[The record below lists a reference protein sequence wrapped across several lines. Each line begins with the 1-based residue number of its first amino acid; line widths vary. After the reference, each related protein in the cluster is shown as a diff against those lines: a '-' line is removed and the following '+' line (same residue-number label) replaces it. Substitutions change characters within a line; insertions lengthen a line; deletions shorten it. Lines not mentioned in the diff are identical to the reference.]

1 MSSDQCR
8 LLEWHVC
15 RRTVQQ
21 RPIQRVVF
29 LGTKMNVKRIL
40 SFPMH
45 PVLISAYPVLY
56 IYSNNVSAIPVSQ
69 LPGPLLITIGLGILV
84 WALAAGVQKSRT
96 AGALTASLT
105 MLMGLLYRYVWVAF
119 TNLTEITVSE
129 RHAALTWCVVW
140 LGLAFLI
147 WKTRKACEIA
157 SQVANVFSLVLVAA
171 ALVSIAVGWT
181 RTHHSG
187 LRFAESAQRAANN
200 EKVVRDVG
208 AWNRVDKPTPDI
220 YYVILDGYARHDW
233 LRKNYGYDNEPF
245 LQELRQRGFFVA
257 ERSTSNYPE
266 TTHSLSASLNM
277 DYPHRPLD
285 GPAGLTM
292 QDSRAA
298 ALLRAFGYKYV
309 VVPSGYSSTD
319 ASRQAD
325 VTIDLGITP
334 KTELAALL
342 YEWSF
347 APFLMPRPQS
357 RQPDSEGLLMRV
369 IDQAQLSHDLSGTR
383 AWAQHVTDSID
394 AIGKLAAMPGPK
406 FVFAHVVCPHP
417 PYVFLRDGSLNPES
431 SMGDLSGLRDFG
443 RWFGSENVWT
453 SPKMIDQIIHLNKL
467 ILEMVDQLRR
477 HSAVPPVIIVQA
489 DHGTFALGHP
499 GAIELPSYPLIQ
511 ERMSILFACH
521 APEKTRSAMSH
532 NISPVNLFRILFN
545 TLFDAQYRLLPD
557 RCYWILDDLD
567 GGRTDSEV
575 VQDVTDIAVSH
586 DPP

>member
-1 MSSDQCR
+1 ME
-8 LLEWHVC
+8 L
-15 RRTVQQ
+15 
-21 RPIQRVVF
+21 
-29 LGTKMNVKRIL
+29 KRIL
-40 SFPMH
+40 GSPVH

-56 IYSNNVSAIPVSQ
+56 IYSNNIAAIPVSQ
-69 LPGPLLITIGLGILV
+69 LPGPLLITVGLGILI
-84 WALAAGVQKSRT
+84 WALAAGVQRSLT

-105 MLMGLLYRYVWVAF
+105 MLMGLLYRYSWVAF

-129 RHAALTWCVVW
+129 LHAALIWCVVW

-147 WKTRKACEIA
+147 WKSRKECEIA
-157 SQVANVFSLVLVAA
+157 SRVANVFSIVLAAA

-187 LRFAESAQRAANN
+187 LRFAESAQRAAMDEN
-200 EKVVRDVG
+200 VVHDVRSWTRADG
-208 AWNRVDKPTPDI
+208 PPPDI

-233 LRKNYGYDNEPF
+233 LRKNYEFDNGPF
-245 LQELRQRGFFVA
+245 LRELRQREFFVA

-292 QDSRAA
+292 QESRTA
-298 ALLRAFGYKYV
+298 ALLRAYGYKYV
-309 VVPSGYSSTD
+309 VVPSGYSATD

-325 VTIDLGITP
+325 VTIDLDVTP

-347 APFLMPRPQS
+347 APLLVPRPS
-357 RQPDSEGLLMRV
+357 HRHPDSEGLLMRV
-369 IDQAQLSHDLSGTR
+369 IDQAQLSHDFSGTQ

-394 AIGKLAAMPGPK
+394 AVGKLAAMPGPK

-431 SMGDLSGLRDFG
+431 SMGDLSGLRDLG
-443 RWFGSENVWT
+443 RWFGNENVWT
-453 SPKMIDQIIHLNKL
+453 SPKMVDQIIHLNKL
-467 ILEMVDQLRR
+467 ILEMVDQLRQQ
-477 HSAVPPVIIVQA
+477 SAVPPVIIVQA

-499 GAIELPSYPLIQ
+499 GAIESPSYPLVQ

-521 APEKTRSAMSH
+521 APERTRSAMYH

-545 TLFDAQYRLLPD
+545 TLFGATYRLLPD

-567 GGRTDSEV
+567 GGGAVSDSA
-575 VQDVTDIAVSH
+575 QDVTDIAVSH